1 MEPDLL
7 QEYVHEDIH
16 QRHEYRLTL
25 RRVRLIL
32 CIMRRNG
39 CQSHSDSLRT
49 IDIFQGGDNGI
60 YRLIFNGI

>member
-7 QEYVHEDIH
+7 QEYVHEDMH

-32 CIMRRNG
+32 VHHG
-39 CQSHSDSLRT
+39 AKL
-49 IDIFQGGDNGI
+49 FAKP
-60 YRLIFNGI
+60 